1 MILNEFSKYI
11 QSRNTDI
18 IENKATGTK
27 ILCDWIELVINK
39 NPKNHVDKIVHKEI
53 MLAKNK
59 SGDFVIVGKS
69 ESGRVL
75 VNALYNYA
83 LSYEQYILN
92 KWLEDKKAGDFTKL
106 LPCRRI

>member
-11 QSRNTDI
+11 QSRNADI

-39 NPKNHVDKIVHKEI
+39 NQKNHVDKIVHKEI

-92 KWLEDKKAGDFTKL
+92 KWLEDKKAGDFTK
-106 LPCRRI
+106 